1 MLECVLNLSEGA
13 RLDVVAQLAAT
24 AGDALLDVH
33 SDADH
38 NRSVLTL
45 VGEDSPRAVTR
56 AAVEVLDLRTHTGVH
71 PRIGVVDV
79 VPFVPLGDAT
89 LADAEAAADRFAA
102 WAGERAWPC
111 RASATARSGRSPRSA
126 AAPSSPSGPTSGHRR
141 PIRAPERWRWALD
154 RCSWPTT
161 CGCAEP
167 DLDVARA
174 LARDLRSP
182 AVRALGLAVG
192 RPGAGVDEPDRPH
205 LGGTGPGVRRGRRPR
220 SRWPAPNSS
229 GWCPAPCCR
238 TVDRE
243 PVAAPRSQRGAHDRG
258 APRGPGCAAG

>member
-13 RLDVVAQLAAT
+13 RLAVVAQLAAT
-24 AGDALLDVH
+24 AGEALLDVH

-45 VGEDSPRAVTR
+45 IGEDSPRAVTR
-56 AAVEVLDLRTHTGVH
+56 AAVEILDLRAHTGVH

-102 WAGERAWPC
+102 WAGTELAVPC
-111 RASATARSGRSPRSA
+111 FRYGSQRSLPELRRGAFVAFGPDFGPPAPHPSAGAVAVGARPPLVAYNLWLRQ
-126 AAPSSPSGPTSGHRR
+126 
-141 PIRAPERWRWALD
+141 
-154 RCSWPTT
+154 
-161 CGCAEP
+161 P
-167 DLDVARA
+167 DLEVARA

-192 RPGAGVDEPDRPH
+192 DQVQVSMNLIDPTSVGPAQVYDQVAGRVEVARAELVGLVPRAVLQAVNRERWELLDLSEGRTIEARLGA
-205 LGGTGPGVRRGRRPR
+205 RGI
-220 SRWPAPNSS
+220 SLA
-229 GWCPAPCCR
+229 
-238 TVDRE
+238 
-243 PVAAPRSQRGAHDRG
+243 
-258 APRGPGCAAG
+258 